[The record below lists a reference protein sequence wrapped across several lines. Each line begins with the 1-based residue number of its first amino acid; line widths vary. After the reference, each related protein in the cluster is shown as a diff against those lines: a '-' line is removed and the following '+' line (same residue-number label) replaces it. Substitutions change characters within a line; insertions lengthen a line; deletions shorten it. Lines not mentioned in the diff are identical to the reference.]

1 MARVVRARVN
11 KGAYTNVSEVVL
23 NVMRRIQEVEPTKIE
38 ERRVHA
44 GIRDIEEGRYTDY
57 DQAQFTRLG
66 KDLVKSSIK
75 RPAESADEA
84 NLQAEPLGQAGPA
97 EHFRLLG

>member
-1 MARVVRARVN
+1 MARFVRARVK
-11 KGAYTNVSEVVL
+11 KGAYTNVSEFVR
-23 NVMRRIQEVEPTKIE
+23 NVIRRMQEVEPTMIE
-38 ERRVHA
+38 ERRVHT

-75 RPAESADEA
+75 RRRRKR
-84 NLQAEPLGQAGPA
+84 G
-97 EHFRLLG
+97 